1 MSAAEIHL
9 CFLYVRTV
17 FAVVRDVWV
26 VVARRFPRNLW
37 CSSVVVALGN
47 SSRSDHLFCHWMTRR
62 WFCEAGSGVVFSAIV
77 DHFIEWSILWV
88 HTGTCA
94 ALNKA
99 CVAQCRHVGPFR
111 DLMFGS
117 RYLVP
122 VFLHF
127 SFAQR
132 VAAEAGF
139 SHLLLAF
146 SGCYQCHCC
155 SASGVWCC
163 EPSLLVSKKKM
174 QHV

>member
-1 MSAAEIHL
+1 MFFVCAN
-9 CFLYVRTV
+9 CFRGGAGRMGRCCQT
-17 FAVVRDVWV
+17 FSPGD
-26 VVARRFPRNLW
+26 LW

-139 SHLLLAF
+139 SHLLLALF
-146 SGCYQCHCC
+146 GLLS
-155 SASGVWCC
+155 V
-163 EPSLLVSKKKM
+163 SLLLS
-174 QHV
+174 